1 VSIPVPAAGTGARR
15 LHVVACAHGTD
26 NTEGRRLIDELRE
39 DLAAVLAA
47 DGLHAMVH
55 EAYVDVQEPRLEAV
69 LAALPPGE
77 DAIVAPLLLSEGFH
91 SRVDIADAAA
101 ARPCTRVSAPV
112 GPDQHLAAVLAHRL
126 AAAGHQPGDAVVL
139 AAAGTRIEAGQRQA
153 ARMAELLAAEL
164 GHPVAVAF
172 GSAAAP
178 SVTEAVDAARAAG
191 APRVGVASFLLAP
204 GFFHD
209 RLSEAGAD
217 YVSTALLPGFTIAK
231 CVAGRLAEA
240 LSAGPVDTE

>member
-1 VSIPVPAAGTGARR
+1 MIGPAGGPGPRR
-15 LHVVACAHGTD
+15 LHIVACAHGTD
-26 NTEGRRLIDELRE
+26 NPDGRRLVNGLRGDLADELALQGI
-39 DLAAVLAA
+39 DAV
-47 DGLHAMVH
+47 VH

-101 ARPCTRVSAPV
+101 ARPHTGVSAPV
-112 GPDQHLAAVLAHRL
+112 GPDPRLAAVLARRL
-126 AAAGHQPGDAVVL
+126 AEAGHQPGDAVVL

-172 GSAAAP
+172 GSAATP
-178 SVTEAVDAARAAG
+178 SVTEAVGAARAAG

-209 RLSEAGAD
+209 RLAEAGAD
-217 YVSTALLPGFTIAK
+217 YVSTALLPGVTIAK

-240 LSAGPVDTE
+240 ISAGPAHTE